1 MTQWDQSDWMAFVII
16 VGAVLW
22 VASMAIDKSDRCHTY
37 HDYRYCDLD
46 ELPMPGLGK

>member
-1 MTQWDQSDWMAFVII
+1 MGNVIKKLVVGLI